1 MSHNP
6 ISVGSLAEKLYEIGA
21 IKFGE
26 FKLKS
31 GKISPIYIDL
41 RIIPSFPSVLDYVT
55 DAYISVIEANRIEF
69 DKIAGVPMSSIPLA
83 AIVSY
88 KLKAPLL
95 YVRKEQKSYGTMKSV
110 EGVIVKGELV
120 LVIDDVATT
129 GSSILEASQKLRE
142 AGAIVKD
149 AAVLIDRQEGA
160 RENLEKNNIKLYSFA
175 NLQEVILA
183 LRKKGLIDDDTFE
196 NVVDYLQRRD

>member
-1 MSHNP
+1 MSHSP
-6 ISVGSLAEKLYEIGA
+6 ISVDSLAEKLYEIGA

-69 DKIAGVPMSSIPLA
+69 NKIAGVPMSSIPLA